1 MTAKEWLMRGWEL
14 NKEIDIL
21 EMAKWRAYDR
31 CTSKTQ
37 TLKERIHGSNSEYD
51 SMTAYAALSEQID
64 TMIDKLIDLK
74 KTTLQVVQ
82 QLDKSVYRQ
91 ILIARYINFET
102 WEAIATRLH
111 YSYRQVCR
119 LHGIALQAIAPIIK
133 DYGEEHKHEFTK
145 SR

>member
-64 TMIDKLIDLK
+64 NAIDELVELK
-74 KTTLQVVQ
+74 KTILRAIQR
-82 QLDKSVYRQ
+82 LDKSIYRQ
-91 ILIARYINFET
+91 ILTARYINFET
-102 WEAIATRLH
+102 WEAIATRLN

-119 LHGIALQAIAPIIK
+119 LHGQALQAFKPIL
-133 DYGEEHKHEFTK
+133 HEILGDK
-145 SR
+145 MAKK

>member
-37 TLKERIHGSNSEYD
+37 TLKERVHSSNSEYD

-74 KTTLQVVQ
+74 KTTLQAVQ

-102 WEAIATRLH
+102 WEAIATRLN
-111 YSYRQVCR
+111 YSYMQVCR
-119 LHGIALQAIAPIIK
+119 LHGRALLAIQPIIEK
-133 DYGEEHKHEFTK
+133 ML
-145 SR
+145 